1 MVFWQTL
8 SPTGWW
14 FGTFLFFHILGI
26 IIPTDE
32 LIFFKGVEIT
42 NQPTII
48 PNPMIWCLVLI
59 DGHLATHISA
69 HGHDIPSLLIVG
81 YRTIGLLW
89 SVICLFSINL
99 NYRRYGLWKSG
110 KSVVYLMA
118 NMWETI
124 SFLVLFGPQIWAL
137 DPGRSPKFCIF
148 AYQIWRKVHDM
159 ILREEKKDHRVVGW
173 QDEAMEEAM
182 EKEDSEIRFL
192 WYAFCAEL
200 CKELAEFIWLC
211 LKMGYTPNYSHL
223 VGIMISKT
231 IGCRGTLFS
240 DKPMFLLGWMSIHGG
255 YT

>member
-159 ILREEKKDHRVVGW
+159 ILREEKKTI
-173 QDEAMEEAM
+173 A
-182 EKEDSEIRFL
+182 L
-192 WYAFCAEL
+192 WDGRMKPWRKPWKKRTPRYAFCD
-200 CKELAEFIWLC
+200 
-211 LKMGYTPNYSHL
+211 
-223 VGIMISKT
+223 
-231 IGCRGTLFS
+231 TLFVLS
-240 DKPMFLLGWMSIHGG
+240 FAKNLLNSYG
-255 YT
+255 YVWKWGIPPIIAI